1 MYFQIRTGGLQSQHT
16 SLVII
21 TGKSL
26 PRPPTAGLNHDSS
39 VHSSGRSYTSD
50 FSSNFD
56 IDSSSSG
63 SSSSGSKGSSSSSGS
78 GSTFVLSDEIQ
89 RVLIEDFLPP
99 IPSSTVPGN
108 PGRLRID
115 LAYIL

>member
-1 MYFQIRTGGLQSQHT
+1 VDERGDRKKL
-16 SLVII
+16 
-21 TGKSL
+21 
-26 PRPPTAGLNHDSS
+26 LNGD
-39 VHSSGRSYTSD
+39 G
-50 FSSNFD
+50 
-56 IDSSSSG
+56 G
-63 SSSSGSKGSSSSSGS
+63 SS
-78 GSTFVLSDEIQ
+78 STFVLSDEIQ